1 MREENRKLA
10 DSKKPKYRC
19 LIVDDEESIAQMTC
33 EYFNMFDISS
43 YYVLNYQA
51 CLEFL
56 LEYRV
61 SLILLDINLG
71 GQSGFELCK
80 KIRKS
85 TDIPIFFISAR
96 TSDED
101 ILTALHIGGDDYIK
115 KPYSLTILLA
125 KVKAALRRQENPGF
139 HPCEPKNSG
148 PIVLDYNYHQVTV
161 EGEPRKLKEMEFK
174 LLCFLMEHAG
184 CVVTKEEIFQ
194 QVWGDHFVG
203 DGTLSVHIR
212 HLRQKI
218 EKDGSICGKVIVT
231 ANIPFMLHQT
241 RKTGTVIF
249 LILFFFFT
257 ILGGVYTY
265 YLYKNILKPFGEM
278 KQVAEK
284 ISCGNF
290 DVPLIIDK
298 NHIFGAFTE
307 SFDLMREQLLL
318 ARKREA
324 MANQNRK
331 ELVASLS
338 HDMKTP
344 ITSIQL
350 ISELLLE
357 LIKEEKIKQKIAA
370 INQKAQ
376 QIDVLITNLFHTTL
390 EDLEHLT
397 VAPAELYSSQLKP
410 IIMYYI
416 IPINM
421 QTRPSGLRLPCL
433 RPI

>member
-1 MREENRKLA
+1 MWFRVKKGKIGAFFLFYVILGCLGAFYLSHKPFPYQNDVIEWNRIVKEAERNWDSLEHLA
-10 DSKKPKYRC
+10 DIDSTQPFSVIDLNGR
-19 LIVDDEESIAQMTC
+19 VRFRSGEDAVTSI
-33 EYFNMFDISS
+33 S
-43 YYVLNYQA
+43 
-51 CLEFL
+51 
-56 LEYRV
+56 
-61 SLILLDINLG
+61 
-71 GQSGFELCK
+71 
-80 KIRKS
+80 
-85 TDIPIFFISAR
+85 
-96 TSDED
+96 
-101 ILTALHIGGDDYIK
+101 TALANGD
-115 KPYSLTILLA
+115 SIL
-125 KVKAALRRQENPGF
+125 
-139 HPCEPKNSG
+139 
-148 PIVLDYNYHQVTV
+148 DV
-161 EGEPRKLKEMEFK
+161 EE
-174 LLCFLMEHAG
+174 
-184 CVVTKEEIFQ
+184 
-194 QVWGDHFVG
+194 
-203 DGTLSVHIR
+203 
-212 HLRQKI
+212 
-218 EKDGSICGKVIVT
+218 DGSICGKVIVT
-231 ANIPFMLHQT
+231 ANIPFMFHQT
-241 RKTGTVIF
+241 RKTGAVIF

-410 IIMYYI
+410 MIETEDYYNKVSLEA
-416 IPINM
+416 IPDCLLSVDLLRLSQVINNVLYNSYKYANTPIRITASLSEAHM
-421 QTRPSGLRLPCL
+421 RLDIRDSGPGVPEEELPFLFNKFYRGKNAATKHGSGLGLYISKKLMKQMEGDIACTCL
-433 RPI
+433 KDGFCVSLFLKLL